1 MDPDLI
7 KIYSESD
14 SPRLTYIAGILL
26 GSILG
31 LNWEIV
37 TDRRKLGKH
46 PVINYSTLSIK
57 GSVKIT
63 PDKLL
68 FEKGIVKRE
77 ITVSEWKG
85 YQVFFQTVPD
95 SDIPF
100 DLFAASFYLISRYE
114 EYLDHDPDEHGRY
127 PASNSIAYRNGF
139 LHRPLVDL
147 WTREFARI
155 IVKKYPTVV
164 FRRNDYKAL
173 LTIDSDQPF
182 AYLGKGMIR
191 SMGGLL
197 RDLTERKGRASDR
210 LRVLRKDEKDPF
222 QVYDY
227 LISNIEKNG
236 SSARFFFPTGDLTRY
251 DKNPSW
257 KNEEYRSLIRK
268 ISQKYETGLHPSY
281 YSSDRSAEVRSQ
293 LARIE
298 TILGKRAVSA
308 RFHYIRLRMP
318 VSYRSLIEAGITED
332 YSMGYPEEPGFRAG
346 IARPFLFYDLSEES
360 QTGLM
365 IFPFQVMDATL
376 YKYKKLDTEK
386 AEEIIR
392 NLINETRNVGGL
404 FVSLW
409 HNTSLLESPG
419 WKGWRELFET
429 MLQIQKA

>member
-7 KIYSESD
+7 KIYSESG
-14 SPRLTYIAGILL
+14 SPRLSYIAGIVL
-26 GSILG
+26 GNILG
-31 LNWEIV
+31 LQWEIV
-37 TDRRKLGKH
+37 TDRRKIGKH
-46 PVINYSTLSIK
+46 PVINYSAHNIK
-57 GSVKIT
+57 GSVKIS
-63 PDKLL
+63 PDKLI
-68 FEKGIVKRE
+68 FEAGTVPRE
-77 ITVSEWKG
+77 ITIREWKG
-85 YQVFFQTVPD
+85 YPVFFQTCQD

-114 EYLDHDPDEHGRY
+114 EYLEHDPDEHGRY
-127 PASNSIAYRNGF
+127 PASASVAYRNSF
-139 LHRPLVDL
+139 LHWPVIDL

-164 FRRNDYKAL
+164 FRRNEYKAL

-182 AYLGKGMIR
+182 AYLGKGIIR
-191 SMGGLL
+191 SVGGLL
-197 RDLTERKGRASDR
+197 RDLKERKGSASDR

-227 LISNIEKNG
+227 ILNNIER
-236 SSARFFFPTGDLTRY
+236 SCTAARFFFPTGDLTRY

-281 YSSDRSAEVRSQ
+281 YSSGRSAEVRSQ
-293 LARIE
+293 LERIE
-298 TILGKRAVSA
+298 AILGRKAVSA
-308 RFHYIRLRMP
+308 RFHYIRLSMP

-332 YSMGYPEEPGFRAG
+332 YSMGYPEETGFRAG
-346 IARPFLFYDLSEES
+346 IARPFMFYDLTEER

-365 IFPFQVMDATL
+365 IVPFQVMDATL
-376 YKYKKLDTEK
+376 YQYKKLDPGK
-386 AEEIIR
+386 AGEIIS
-392 NLINETRNVGGL
+392 NLINETRKVGGL

-409 HNTSLLESPG
+409 HNTSLLESSE

-429 MLQIQKA
+429 MLQIQKS